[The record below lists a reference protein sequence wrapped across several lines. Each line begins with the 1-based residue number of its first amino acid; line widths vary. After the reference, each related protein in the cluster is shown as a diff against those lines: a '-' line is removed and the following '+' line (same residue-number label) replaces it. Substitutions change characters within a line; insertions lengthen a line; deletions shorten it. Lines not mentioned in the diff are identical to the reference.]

1 MAAFQDS
8 EGNNFSVRLTVA
20 DLRTLK
26 ELGAHPDELLKDG
39 LKGLAELLA
48 DAERVVSV
56 LYALT
61 HKQFPGGRT
70 PEQFAEI
77 FDGDTLERGSLA
89 LLDAIT
95 DFIPSSRRAA
105 LRELRAKLEEIGNE
119 LASRATKAIQEV
131 DAHSLATSML
141 SGSPAKSE

>member
-1 MAAFQDS
+1 MK
-8 EGNNFSVRLTVA
+8 G
-20 DLRTLK
+20 
-26 ELGAHPDELLKDG
+26 G

-61 HKQFPGGRT
+61 RSHGVTT
-70 PEQFAEI
+70 PEQFAQA

-105 LRELRAKLEEIGNE
+105 LRELRTKLEEIGNE
-119 LASRATKAIQEV
+119 LTSRAMKEIQAV
-131 DAHSLATSML
+131 DAQSLATSML